1 MSVRTL
7 KLDDRLYEYMHSVSL
22 REPIVMAELRA
33 ETAQHPLAEMQIA
46 PETAPFIQLL
56 IKLINAKRTIELGV
70 YTGYSALAT
79 ALALPED
86 GYILACDVNAEFT
99 SIGQRY
105 WSKAGVAGKID
116 LVIAP
121 ALQTLDAR
129 ITAGES
135 GTYDFAFVDADKPGY
150 AAYYERLLKLLR
162 PGGLIAF
169 DNTLGTAGIA
179 FIDQKK
185 NLPNPQAIFALNQQL
200 HADERIDLSML
211 PLGEGVTLARK
222 R

>member
-7 KLDDRLYEYMHSVSL
+7 ALDGRLYEYFLSVAL
-22 REPIVMAELRA
+22 REPAIMAELRD
-33 ETAQHPLAEMQIA
+33 ETSRHPLAEMQIA
-46 PETAPFIQLL
+46 PETAPFIQMLV
-56 IKLINAKRTIELGV
+56 KLTGARRTIELGV

-79 ALALPED
+79 ALALPDD
-86 GYILACDVNAEFT
+86 GYLLACDVNADFCAM
-99 SIGQRY
+99 GQRY
-105 WSKAGVAGKID
+105 WKRAGVDGKID

-129 ITAGES
+129 LTAGEA
-135 GTYDFAFVDADKPGY
+135 GTYDFAFVDADKPAY

-169 DNTLGTAGIA
+169 DNTLGTSGIP
-179 FIDQKK
+179 FTRQDT
-185 NLPNPQAIFALNQQL
+185 PNARAIFALNEQL
-200 HADERIDLSML
+200 RDDARIDLSML
-211 PLGEGVTLARK
+211 TLGEGITLARK

>member
-7 KLDDRLYEYMHSVSL
+7 TLDPPLYEHFLSMTL
-22 REPIVMAELRA
+22 REPQVMAQLRA
-33 ETAQHPLAEMQIA
+33 ETAKHPMAEMQIA

-56 IKLINAKRTIELGV
+56 VKLIGAKRTIELGV

-79 ALALPED
+79 AFALPAD

-99 SIGQRY
+99 SMGKRY
-105 WSKAGVAGKID
+105 WEQAGIANKID

-129 ITAGES
+129 IAAGES
-135 GTYDFAFVDADKPGY
+135 GTYDFAFVDADKPNY

-169 DNTLGTAGIA
+169 DNTLGTSGIP
-179 FIDQKK
+179 FIKQ
-185 NLPNPQAIFALNQQL
+185 NGSPNAVAIFALNKLLQ
-200 HADERIDLSML
+200 ADERIDLSAV
-211 PLGEGVTLARK
+211 PLGEGLTLARK

>member
-7 KLDDRLYEYMHSVSL
+7 KLDDRLYAYLQTVAL
-22 REPIVMAELRA
+22 REPAVMAELRA
-33 ETAQHPLAEMQIA
+33 ETARHPLAEMQIA
-46 PETAPFIQLL
+46 PETAPFIQML
-56 IKLINAKRTIELGV
+56 IKLTNAKRTIELGV
-70 YTGYSALAT
+70 YTGYSTLAT
-79 ALALPED
+79 ALALPDD
-86 GYILACDVNAEFT
+86 GYILACDVKAEFT
-99 SIGQRY
+99 SMGQRY
-105 WSKAGVAGKID
+105 WNQAGIAGKID

-129 ITAGES
+129 IAAGET

-150 AAYYERLLKLLR
+150 AAYYERLLQLLR

-169 DNTLGTAGIA
+169 DNTLGTSGIA
-179 FIDQKK
+179 FINQNQ
-185 NLPNPQAIFALNQQL
+185 NLPNPQAIFALNKQL
-200 HADERIDLSML
+200 HDDERIDLSVL

>member
-7 KLDDRLYEYMHSVSL
+7 ALDERLYEYFLSVAL
-22 REPIVMAELRA
+22 REPAIMAELRD
-33 ETAQHPLAEMQIA
+33 ETSRHPLAEMQIA
-46 PETAPFIQLL
+46 PETAPFIQMLV
-56 IKLINAKRTIELGV
+56 KLTGARRAIELGV

-79 ALALPED
+79 ALALPDD
-86 GYILACDVNAEFT
+86 GYLLACDVNADFCAM
-99 SIGQRY
+99 GQRY
-105 WSKAGVAGKID
+105 WKRAGVEGKID

-129 ITAGES
+129 LTAGEA
-135 GTYDFAFVDADKPGY
+135 GTYDFAFVDADKPAY

-169 DNTLGTAGIA
+169 DNTLGTSGIP
-179 FIDQKK
+179 FTRQDT
-185 NLPNPQAIFALNQQL
+185 PNARAIFALNEQL
-200 HADERIDLSML
+200 RDDARIDLSML
-211 PLGEGVTLARK
+211 TLGEGITLARK

>member
-7 KLDDRLYEYMHSVSL
+7 KLDDRLYGYMHSVSL
-22 REPIVMAELRA
+22 REPVVMAQLRA
-33 ETAQHPLAEMQIA
+33 ETAQHPRAEMQIA

-99 SIGQRY
+99 AIGQRY
-105 WSKAGVAGKID
+105 WHKAGVASKID

-129 ITAGES
+129 IAAGES
-135 GTYDFAFVDADKPGY
+135 GTYDFAFVDADKPSY
-150 AAYYERLLKLLR
+150 AAYYERLLRLLR

-179 FIDQKK
+179 FIDQNK

>member
-1 MSVRTL
+1 MSMRILTL
-7 KLDDRLYEYMHSVSL
+7 DERLYEYFLSVAL
-22 REPIVMAELRA
+22 REPAIMAELRE
-33 ETAQHPLAEMQIA
+33 ETSRHPLAEMQIA
-46 PETAPFIQLL
+46 PEIAPFIQMLV
-56 IKLINAKRTIELGV
+56 KLTGARRTIELGV

-79 ALALPED
+79 ASALPDD
-86 GYILACDVNAEFT
+86 GYILACDVNADFCA
-99 SIGQRY
+99 IAQRY
-105 WSKAGVAGKID
+105 WQRAGVDKKIE

-129 ITAGES
+129 LAAGEA

-169 DNTLGTAGIA
+169 DNTLGTSGIP
-179 FIDQKK
+179 FIKQDS
-185 NLPNPQAIFALNQQL
+185 PNSKAIFALNQQL
-200 HADERIDLSML
+200 RDDQRIDLSML
-211 PLGEGVTLARK
+211 PVGEGLTLARK

>member
-7 KLDDRLYEYMHSVSL
+7 KLDDRLYAYLHSVAL
-22 REPIVMAELRA
+22 REPAVMAELRA

-46 PETAPFIQLL
+46 PETAPFIQML
-56 IKLINAKRTIELGV
+56 IKLTNAKRTIELGV
-70 YTGYSALAT
+70 YTGYSTLAT
-79 ALALPED
+79 ALALPDD
-86 GYILACDVNAEFT
+86 GYILACDVKVEFT
-99 SIGQRY
+99 SIAQRY
-105 WSKAGVAGKID
+105 WNKAGVAGKID

-129 ITAGES
+129 IGAGEA

-150 AAYYERLLKLLR
+150 AAYYEHLLQLLR

-169 DNTLGTAGIA
+169 DNTLGTSGIA
-179 FIDQKK
+179 FINQNQ
-185 NLPNPQAIFALNQQL
+185 NLPNPQAIFALNKQL

-211 PLGEGVTLARK
+211 PLGEGLTLARK